1 MDQNQPKRIQSF
13 SMSDRDQR
21 NLNFLLTVDH
31 KTLLEWY
38 ETASMDDLLYA
49 QELFQAKTSELI
61 CQELELLDCVYDI
74 RYVKMANEVIDKAKC
89 PPVQ

>member
-74 RYVKMANEVIDKAKC
+74 RYVKMANEVIDKAKMKME
-89 PPVQ
+89 

>member
-1 MDQNQPKRIQSF
+1 
-13 SMSDRDQR
+13 MSEKDQR
-21 NLNFLLTVDH
+21 NLNFLLTVDY

-61 CQELELLDCVYDI
+61 CQELELLDCIYDVDYAKQATDLI
-74 RYVKMANEVIDKAKC
+74 NKVKC
-89 PPVQ
+89 L